1 MGNNIFPIDEY
12 SKKEKS
18 ISVVFCFRTFAILTE
33 SNFLT
38 KAILIEKKE
47 KVSNGRL
54 LTHN

>member
-47 KVSNGRL
+47 KVSNSRL